1 MNANARAQELIDLS
15 HSMVQVMATET
26 EVLRQ
31 GKVSEMEAL
40 QAQKESLAGIYKAHM
55 RDVAAEPGLFNSIE
69 PDLRDALTQA
79 ARQMEATATEN
90 KIAVHAAFELKTR
103 LVNVI
108 AAAATNS
115 TPSAA
120 GYTNTGAV
128 AGQPRKMVHPTA
140 ATLNRSL

>member
-31 GKVSEMEAL
+31 GKVSEIEPL
-40 QAQKESLAGIYKAHM
+40 QAQKETLAGIYEAHM
-55 RDVAAEPGLFNSIE
+55 RDVAAQPGLVNSIE

-90 KIAVHAAFELKTR
+90 KIAVHAALELNTR
-103 LVNVI
+103 LDNVI
-108 AAAATNS
+108 ADAVTNS

-120 GYTNTGAV
+120 GYTNTGAA